1 MKRSKMTI
9 GQLEAQMLEFRELLS
24 KLTVEDKRALIEAAK
39 IMREGERQAG
49 QRRDVPRPPVR
60 CDHRRRL
67 DKPPSDCGVLTARVN
82 KLATFQLGCG
92 DVAGFSETAD
102 YLH

>member
-39 IMREGERQAG
+39 IMREGERKAW
-49 QRRDVPRPPVR
+49 P
-60 CDHRRRL
+60 
-67 DKPPSDCGVLTARVN
+67 KA
-82 KLATFQLGCG
+82 
-92 DVAGFSETAD
+92 
-102 YLH
+102 